1 MSLVDAGQNVWSIE
15 AMSAEDEITIIR
27 GDEGEF
33 VELPLPGQKGITT
46 RLIRVD
52 EENNQVVMHVRFE
65 PGSYAPRHYHYCRAV
80 AYTISGA
87 WEYDEGKFYPGD
99 VAYEK
104 TGNLHTPFS
113 DEGAEIML
121 VLSADDKKYLDNYM
135 ECGSI
140 IRYTLDTFKFFE
152 GKSQAD
158 IDALSVNQL
167 FSKVEFI
174 PAENVRLR
182 DLYNNLM
189 DSMKSREERRAK
201 TAA

>member
-1 MSLVDAGQNVWSIE
+1 MTTVDE
-15 AMSAEDEITIIR
+15 EITIIR
-27 GDEGEF
+27 ADDGEF
-33 VELPLPGQKGITT
+33 IELPLPGQKGITT

-65 PGSYAPRHYHYCRAV
+65 PGAYAPRHFHYCRAV
-80 AYTISGA
+80 AYTVKGA

-99 VAYEK
+99 IAYEK

-113 DEGAEIML
+113 DEGAELIL
-121 VLSADDKKYLDNYM
+121 VLSSDDKKYLDNYM

-152 GKSQAD
+152 GKTQEEVD
-158 IDALSVNQL
+158 NLSVAEL

-174 PAENVRLR
+174 PAEGVRLR
-182 DLYNNLM
+182 DIFNTLM
-189 DSMKSREERRAK
+189 SGMKEQKGQSKRAAQSGEQ
-201 TAA
+201 AAAAAV